1 MRASE
6 RTTETDERWAAML
19 ARDAACDGAFVF
31 AVRSTG
37 IYCRPSCPARRPKR
51 ENVVFFDTPGEAE
64 AAGFRACLRCAPATA
79 DSPHG
84 RRREAVMRACALIH
98 EAETAPS
105 LDALAETAGM
115 SRFHFHRQF
124 KREVGLTPKQYIAA
138 RRAQAVRNA
147 LPGATS
153 VTAAIHDA
161 GYASA
166 ARFYERAGAT
176 LGMQPAAYR
185 AGGAGQTIRHGF
197 GDSTLG
203 RVLAAATERGL
214 CAIFLGDR
222 DDDLSEALRKRFP
235 KARLQPAAADVTER
249 IAAVLAHIEG
259 EGRADGLPLDVQGTA
274 FQQRVWAALSR
285 IPWGETRTYSEI
297 AQAVGAP
304 TATRAVANACGANPL
319 AVLIPCH
326 RVLRADGGL
335 GGYRWGVARKKAL
348 LDRERLTD

>member
-1 MRASE
+1 MHAARRVGEAEE
-6 RTTETDERWAAML
+6 RFAAVDR
-19 ARDAACDGAFVF
+19 RDASYDGAFVF

-51 ENVVFFDTPGEAE
+51 ENVIFFGSPGEAE
-64 AAGFRACLRCAPATA
+64 AAGYRACLRCAPSAQ
-79 DSPHG
+79 SPHD
-84 RRREAVMRACALIH
+84 RRREGIAHACALIH
-98 EAETAPS
+98 QAEMPPS
-105 LDALAETAGM
+105 LDALAKAAGM

-138 RRAQAVRNA
+138 RRAQAMRAA
-147 LPGATS
+147 LPGSAS

-161 GYASA
+161 GYPSA

-185 AGGAGQTIRHGF
+185 SGGAGQTIRYGF

-203 RVLAAATERGL
+203 RVLVAATQRGL

-222 DDDLSEALRKRFP
+222 EDELCEALRERFP
-235 KARLQPAAADVTER
+235 KARLHPAGDDMAQR
-249 IAAVLAHIEG
+249 IAAVLAHVEG
-259 EGRADGLPLDVQGTA
+259 EGCMDGLPLDVLGTA
-274 FQQRVWAALSR
+274 FQQRVWAALSQ

-297 AQAVGAP
+297 AQAVDAP
-304 TATRAVANACGANPL
+304 SATRAVANACGANPL
-319 AVLIPCH
+319 AVVIPCH
-326 RVLRADGGL
+326 RVLRADRGL

-348 LDRERLTD
+348 LDRERQKD